1 MFAEMQLIIDLCA
14 KWALINQYG
23 ADAADKQCMSSGGT
37 ACINDSIQIGI
48 KGNSASIWPK
58 KPNTVRMCSSS
69 FALTYCCSLIQ
80 STSTDGA
87 LFEPLAVWWAWR
99 TQGRLSPL
107 PGHTQELRTQG
118 RAHGIF
124 FPAFW
129 GTGDLSQDGLC

>member
-37 ACINDSIQIGI
+37 ACVNDSIQIGI

-69 FALTYCCSLIQ
+69 FCANFIAVLSFNRQAQMEHFLSLWLC
-80 STSTDGA
+80 G
-87 LFEPLAVWWAWR
+87 
-99 TQGRLSPL
+99 G
-107 PGHTQELRTQG
+107 PGGHRV
-118 RAHGIF
+118 
-124 FPAFW
+124 
-129 GTGDLSQDGLC
+129 D